1 MSVVT
6 RFAPSPTGSLHLGGL
21 RTAIFNYLYAKK
33 NQGKLILRIEDT
45 DQERSTEGSLQEI
58 ITSLEW
64 LGIEWDEGPY
74 LQSSRLNIYTDF
86 VNMLLDKD
94 LAYKCFTTNEEIKEL
109 KEKAA
114 KNKEI
119 YRYPRIWRDRR
130 DHPQNSNY
138 VIRFKVPDLKE
149 ISFTDTLRGQINI
162 DSSNLDDFVIVKSD
176 GFPTYNFA
184 SVVDDAD
191 MGVTNII
198 RGEDHLSNTAKQM
211 LIFDAIEKEPPSF
224 THVSMI
230 LGKDKNKLSKRHGA
244 ESINKFKDLG
254 YLPIAIVNYLARLG
268 WSHGDQEIF
277 SMNEMVNFFSLENLS
292 KSPAVFDTEKLEWVN
307 STHIK
312 SLSNNVLKNLIGI
325 KFYKDINIDLAI
337 ESTKGKSKTLVMLK
351 DSLKFCENEY
361 PEIDEILNTEIEKN
375 QTNQIIKELHNNMLS
390 LSDFSKEN
398 IKIVFDDLISK
409 HSIKFKDIGLP
420 LRIALT
426 GSKVSPGIYELIE
439 ILGRD
444 LTLKRIKKIFS

>member
-1 MSVVT
+1 
-6 RFAPSPTGSLHLGGL
+6 
-21 RTAIFNYLYAKK
+21 
-33 NQGKLILRIEDT
+33 
-45 DQERSTEGSLQEI
+45 
-58 ITSLEW
+58 
-64 LGIEWDEGPY
+64 
-74 LQSSRLNIYTDF
+74 
-86 VNMLLDKD
+86 MLLDKD

-230 LGKDKNKLSKRHGA
+230 IGKDKNKLSKRHGA

-361 PEIDEILNTEIEKN
+361 PEIDEELNTEIEKN
-375 QTNQIIKELHNNMLS
+375 QTNQIIKELHDNMLS
-390 LSDFSKEN
+390 
-398 IKIVFDDLISK
+398 
-409 HSIKFKDIGLP
+409 P
-420 LRIALT
+420 
-426 GSKVSPGIYELIE
+426 VSYTH
-439 ILGRD
+439 
-444 LTLKRIKKIFS
+444 LTLPTKA

>member
-191 MGVTNII
+191 MGVTNI
-198 RGEDHLSNTAKQM
+198 
-211 LIFDAIEKEPPSF
+211 
-224 THVSMI
+224 
-230 LGKDKNKLSKRHGA
+230 
-244 ESINKFKDLG
+244 
-254 YLPIAIVNYLARLG
+254 
-268 WSHGDQEIF
+268 
-277 SMNEMVNFFSLENLS
+277 
-292 KSPAVFDTEKLEWVN
+292 
-307 STHIK
+307 
-312 SLSNNVLKNLIGI
+312 
-325 KFYKDINIDLAI
+325 
-337 ESTKGKSKTLVMLK
+337 
-351 DSLKFCENEY
+351 
-361 PEIDEILNTEIEKN
+361 
-375 QTNQIIKELHNNMLS
+375 LS
-390 LSDFSKEN
+390 L
-398 IKIVFDDLISK
+398 IHI
-409 HSIKFKDIGLP
+409 
-420 LRIALT
+420 
-426 GSKVSPGIYELIE
+426 
-439 ILGRD
+439 
-444 LTLKRIKKIFS
+444 